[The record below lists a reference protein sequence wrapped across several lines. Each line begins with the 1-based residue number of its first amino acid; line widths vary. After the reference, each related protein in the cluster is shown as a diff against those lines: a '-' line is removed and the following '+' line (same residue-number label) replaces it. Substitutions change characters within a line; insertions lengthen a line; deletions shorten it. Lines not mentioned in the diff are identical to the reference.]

1 MSPDG
6 SPARPDPAARA
17 ERIPIMHRF
26 HAHNLFH
33 VPKMMC
39 DRCVASL
46 TRALHTL
53 DGLARVEADLAAR
66 TVRVVSRHYES
77 ALLRTLREAG
87 FHAEPVP
94 QPLG

>member
-1 MSPDG
+1 
-6 SPARPDPAARA
+6 
-17 ERIPIMHRF
+17 MHRYQ
-26 HAHNLFH
+26 ADNLLH
-33 VPKMMC
+33 IPKLMC
-39 DRCVASL
+39 DRCVAAL

-53 DGLARVEADLAAR
+53 DEVAHVEADLMAR

-87 FHAEPVP
+87 FPAEPVL

>member
-1 MSPDG
+1 
-6 SPARPDPAARA
+6 
-17 ERIPIMHRF
+17 MHRLQ
-26 HAHNLFH
+26 AHNLFH

-39 DRCVASL
+39 DRCVAAL
-46 TRALHTL
+46 TSAIHAF
-53 DGLARVEADLAAR
+53 DGVARVEADLMAR

-87 FHAEPVP
+87 FDAEPVL